1 MSIREQIG
9 QLRAAQARQ
18 KRLESLYEEIG
29 KECGANNLYWMGGTK
44 LLIYIADASEVN
56 IDKMEETERKFA
68 ALGVELELANLNDRL

>member
-1 MSIREQIG
+1 MSVRVQVE

-18 KRLESLYEEIG
+18 KRLESLYEELA
-29 KECGANNLYWMGGTK
+29 KECGASNLYWMGSKK
-44 LLIYIADASEVN
+44 LLIYVADASTVN